1 MTNLRCAG
9 ALALLAV
16 FTGVAPCQTGD
27 APTLDYRAVEQWPAP
42 STSSIGAPGPWNFGQ
57 VSGVA
62 INTNGDVLVLHRGAH
77 PIMEFESNGKFVRA
91 WGDGLISEGK
101 VFTLAPQFQT
111 AGKTIH
117 SGVYGPAGCQS
128 CGAHAIRVDP
138 RGNIWVVDAS
148 GQVIYR
154 MNQQGEVTMQL
165 GTKGVS
171 GTSRTTFN
179 LPTDIAFAPDGSLY
193 VSDGYANE
201 RVVKFS
207 SEGKYLL
214 EWGKRGSGPS
224 EFTLPHNIAIDAQGR
239 VYVTDREGSR
249 IEVFDA
255 NGTFLKEWPGIGGI
269 SALFM
274 TKDQKL
280 WAGSGLFDLDGRLLG
295 KLPPAAGAAHGMSV
309 SESGD
314 VYQALLNGS
323 VAKFVRK

>member
-1 MTNLRCAG
+1 MMNLRCLHV
-9 ALALLAV
+9 LALTAG
-16 FTGVAPCQTGD
+16 FTGIALGQTGD
-27 APTLDYRAVEQWPAP
+27 APTLDYQAVEEWPLP
-42 STSSIGAPGPWNFGQ
+42 STSAIGAPGPWNFGQ

-62 INTNGDVLVLHRGAH
+62 VNTNGNVLVLHRGAH
-77 PIMEFESNGKFVRA
+77 PILEFESNGKFVRS

-101 VFTLAPQFQT
+101 VFTLAPQYQV
-111 AGKTIH
+111 AGRTIH
-117 SGVYGPAGCQS
+117 SGVYGPAGCMA
-128 CGAHAIRVDP
+128 CGAHSIRVDP
-138 RGNIWVVDAS
+138 QGNIWVVDAS
-148 GQVIYR
+148 GQVIHR

-171 GTSRTTFN
+171 GTGRDTFN

-207 SEGKYLL
+207 PDGKYLL
-214 EWGKRGSGPS
+214 EWGKRGSGPG

-255 NGTFLKEWPGIGGI
+255 GGKFLKEWPGVGGI
-269 SALFM
+269 SALFL

-280 WAGSGLFDLDGRLLG
+280 WAGDALFDLDGRLLG
-295 KLPPAAGAAHGMSV
+295 RLPRPAGGAHGMAM

-314 VYQALLNGS
+314 VYQALLSGT
-323 VAKFVRK
+323 VAKFVKK